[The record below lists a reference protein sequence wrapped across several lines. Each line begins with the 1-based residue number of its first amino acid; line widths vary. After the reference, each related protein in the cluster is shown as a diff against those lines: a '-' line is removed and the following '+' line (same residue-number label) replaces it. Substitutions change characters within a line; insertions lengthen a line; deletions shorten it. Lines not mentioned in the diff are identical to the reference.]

1 MEGDKALVLM
11 VSPLLSLIIVGALW
25 KRMSW
30 IFLCIFHR
38 HFEFE
43 RSLNASFLTL
53 IPKNC
58 NAVNIKDFRLISFV
72 GSVQVVVQDVGE
84 QVEDS
89 FG

>member
-1 MEGDKALVLM
+1 
-11 VSPLLSLIIVGALW
+11 
-25 KRMSW
+25 MSW

-58 NAVNIKDFRLISFV
+58 NAVNIKDFRLISLV